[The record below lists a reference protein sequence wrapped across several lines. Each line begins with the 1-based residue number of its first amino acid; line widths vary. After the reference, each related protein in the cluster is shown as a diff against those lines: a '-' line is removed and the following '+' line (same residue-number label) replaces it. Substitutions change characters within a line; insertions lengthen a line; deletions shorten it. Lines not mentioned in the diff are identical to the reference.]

1 MKKNKITKLMLILVM
16 ALLVFSLF
24 ACGPKNTDNGGGGN
38 TSKKT
43 LDAPVVIV
51 NESGLAEWRPID
63 GAGSYRVTVYN
74 YDGTVKATKETAEKV
89 YQYQLEEGESIEVVA
104 LPLEKYKD
112 RYNESEKST
121 KKAYTLSTAKQL
133 VNLLNGVGGIVDTW
147 NSATNQL
154 YADIALGGFFE
165 SGAIDQTTGK
175 KKQNSFNV
183 FAQANANVNDPEFM
197 LGFKLN
203 ETDYLSLGYKD
214 NAIYVREPM
223 NLFNDLSGDN
233 KAPQAYK
240 IDVTALADCIPEIMG
255 PVMKLVAAD
264 ETDLQIASLIDDVA
278 ALLNGE
284 LGSLAN
290 IFNVKD
296 GANGEKIIS
305 ATVSTLSLGI
315 NFIKTMPTLQ
325 PFIKDGGKIDEY
337 IGYFYKVTDALKMDR
352 IQLNGEDL
360 SMSGILALFPT
371 GEDDPR
377 YDDLKNNDLLN
388 IEVSYNGADISGLNL
403 VLDLGALGIQGLDYR
418 FGLTIGLNT
427 FSTTTPVTI
436 NTNGFVAKDF
446 EINLGGILGK
456 KFISIGDKKEVL
468 SADAKAVIRL
478 SDALKDKGNKWATL
492 SIGKD
497 LDKGLDLVGYID
509 ATGVYVDFAPV
520 FSILENSAY
529 AGNTKYQATYLSDGA
544 NVIDK
549 LVKDFK
555 DNKPIA
561 KAIDELIA
569 NMSGNNDE
577 NSDNTTPDEPA
588 QPVEPEQPAEPAPDF
603 SIMDIIMEIANEF
616 GAAENKVDYV
626 CSVIYPLIMTIDAE
640 AANFLPPEGTPITQA
655 TVIKYVFNRTL
666 GNTGSKIA
674 DYALFYKNDQGVEA
688 TTFEGL
694 WTNIKACHEAGKA
707 ALIAATN
714 TTETTAGIQFF
725 DADTPENDLL
735 DYIAHFVKIPTID
748 ASNTPNFT
756 NLAEINDKDKL
767 IAWLNWIFPV
777 DNEYRVMV
785 EDILGTGLVN
795 VIGKVY
801 FEAINLGGFNG
812 AIRIAASKEIPN
824 EDSYVYLSAGFGMN
838 ASAAAPSGT
847 ITGGKAFNEINVDT
861 GRYYIAEMAVDL
873 LTALRNY
880 GKAA

>member
-24 ACGPKNTDNGGGGN
+24 ACGPKNTDNDGGSN
-38 TSKKT
+38 TSKNP
-43 LDAPVVIV
+43 LDTPEVIV
-51 NESGLAEWRPID
+51 NENGLAQWSTVD
-63 GAGSYRVTVYN
+63 GAGSYRITVYN
-74 YDGTVKATKETAEKV
+74 YDGSEKETKEIAEKV
-89 YQYQLEEGESIEVVA
+89 YQLEEGESIEVVA
-104 LPLEKYKD
+104 LPSEKYKNK
-112 RYNESEKST
+112 YNESEKSV
-121 KKAYTLSTAKQL
+121 KKTYAPGTAKQL

-147 NSATNQL
+147 NNATDQL

-165 SGAIDQTTGK
+165 NETK
-175 KKQNSFNV
+175 KNSFNV
-183 FAQANANVNDPEFM
+183 FAQANASENDPEFM
-197 LGFKLN
+197 LGLKLN
-203 ETDYLSLGYKD
+203 DKDYLSLGYKD
-214 NAIYVREPM
+214 LAIYVREPM
-223 NLFNDLSGDN
+223 NMFNDLSGSN
-233 KAPQAYK
+233 AAPQAYK
-240 IDVTALADCIPEIMG
+240 IDVTALAACIPEIMG
-255 PVMKLVAAD
+255 PVMKLVKAD
-264 ETDLQIASLIDDVA
+264 ETDLQIASLIDGA
-278 ALLNGE
+278 TEFLSGE
-284 LGSLAN
+284 LRTLFN
-290 IFNVKD
+290 ILNVSD
-296 GANGEKIIS
+296 GKNGEKIIS
-305 ATVSTLSLGI
+305 VTVSTLSLGI
-315 NFIKTMPTLQ
+315 NFIKTML
-325 PFIKDGGKIDEY
+325 KDGGKIDEY

-377 YDDLKNNDLLN
+377 YDELKNNNLLN

-456 KFISIGDKKEVL
+456 KNL

-478 SDALKDKGNKWATL
+478 SDALKNKDNKWATL
-492 SIGKD
+492 SIGNS
-497 LDKGLDLVGYID
+497 LAGYID
-509 ATGVYVDFAPV
+509 ATGAYVDFAPV
-520 FSILENSAY
+520 FSILGNSAY

-544 NVIDK
+544 NVIEK
-549 LVKDFK
+549 LVTDLEA
-555 DNKPIA
+555 NNPIA

-569 NMSGNNDE
+569 NMSGANNE
-577 NSDNTTPDEPA
+577 NNNNTTPDEPA
-588 QPVEPEQPAEPAPDF
+588 QPVEPEQPAEPAPNF
-603 SIMDIIMEIANEF
+603 SIMDIIMKIANEF
-616 GAAENKVDYV
+616 GAADNKVDYV

-666 GNTGSKIA
+666 GNTGSSIA
-674 DYALFYKNDQGVEA
+674 KYALFYKNGQGVAA

-707 ALIAATN
+707 ALITATN

-725 DADTPENDLL
+725 DPATPENDLL
-735 DYIAHFVKIPTID
+735 DYIAHFVKVPTISD
-748 ASNTPNFT
+748 NVPDFT
-756 NLAEINDKDKL
+756 KLVAINDKDNLVK
-767 IAWLNWIFPV
+767 WLNWIFPV
-777 DNEYRVMV
+777 ENKYRVMV
-785 EDILGTGLVN
+785 EDILGTGLVD
-795 VIGKVY
+795 VINKGIY

-812 AIRIAASKEIPN
+812 AIRIAAKFDTAKN
-824 EDSYVYLSAGFGMN
+824 DSYVYLSAGFGMN
-838 ASAAAPSGT
+838 ATAAAPSGT
-847 ITGGKAFNEINVDT
+847 ITGGKAFNEIHVET
-861 GRYYIAEMAVDL
+861 GRYYIAEMAGDL

>member
-24 ACGPKNTDNGGGGN
+24 ACGPKNTDNGGGGS

-43 LDAPVVIV
+43 LDTPVVIV

-63 GAGSYRVTVYN
+63 GAGSYRVTVYK
-74 YDGTVKATKETAEKV
+74 YDGTVKETKETAEKV

-112 RYNESEKST
+112 KYNESEKSA

-165 SGAIDQTTGK
+165 NETK
-175 KKQNSFNV
+175 KNSFNV
-183 FAQANANVNDPEFM
+183 FAQANASVNDPEFM
-197 LGFKLN
+197 LGLKLN
-203 ETDYLSLGYKD
+203 DTDYLSLGYKD
-214 NAIYVREPM
+214 LAIYVREPM
-223 NLFNDLSGDN
+223 NMFNDLSGSN
-233 KAPQAYK
+233 TAPQAYK

-264 ETDLQIASLIDDVA
+264 ATDLQIASLIDDVA

-388 IEVSYNGADISGLNL
+388 IEVSYNGANISGLNL

-456 KFISIGDKKEVL
+456 KNL

-478 SDALKDKGNKWATL
+478 SDALKNKGNKWATL
-492 SIGKD
+492 SIGNS
-497 LDKGLDLVGYID
+497 LAGYID
-509 ATGVYVDFAPV
+509 ATGAYVDFAPV
-520 FSILENSAY
+520 FSILGNSEY
-529 AGNTKYQATYLSDGA
+529 AGNTKYQATYRSDGA
-544 NVIDK
+544 NVIEK
-549 LVKDFK
+549 LVTDFTT
-555 DNKPIA
+555 NKPIA
-561 KAIDELIA
+561 EAIDELIA
-569 NMSGNNDE
+569 NMSGANNE
-577 NSDNTTPDEPA
+577 NNDNTTPDEPA

-616 GAAENKVDYV
+616 GAADNKVDYV

-655 TVIKYVFNRTL
+655 TVIDYAFNRTL

-674 DYALFYKNDQGVEA
+674 DYALFYKNGQGVAA

-707 ALIAATN
+707 ALTAATN

-725 DADTPENDLL
+725 DPATPENDLL
-735 DYIAHFVKIPTID
+735 DYIAHFVKVPTISETNVPD
-748 ASNTPNFT
+748 FT
-756 NLAEINDKDKL
+756 NLVAINDKDNLVK
-767 IAWLNWIFPV
+767 WLNWIFPV
-777 DNEYRVMV
+777 ENEYRVMV
-785 EDILGTGLVN
+785 EDILGTGLVD
-795 VIGKVY
+795 VINEGIY

-812 AIRIAASKEIPN
+812 AIRIAASVDTLKN
-824 EDSYVYLSAGFGMN
+824 DSYVYLSAGFGMN
-838 ASAAAPSGT
+838 ATAAAPSGT
-847 ITGGKAFNEINVDT
+847 ITDGKAFNEINIET
-861 GRYYIAEMAVDL
+861 GKYYIAEMAGDL